1 MLPSMSETTI
11 DARLVAE
18 LERLSLDVV
27 QRLRR
32 RAEEARVDPVAA
44 DEVFVIAGQLAAVLA
59 AASEQV
65 RLLRQALDAAAR
77 EDLPPS

>member
-1 MLPSMSETTI
+1 MSEAGI
-11 DARLVAE
+11 DATLVAE

-32 RAEEARVDPVAA
+32 RAEDARDDPVAA
-44 DEVFVIAGQLAAVLA
+44 DEVFVIAGQLAAVLV

-65 RLLRQALDAAAR
+65 GLLRDALDRAAR
-77 EDLPPS
+77 EDHQA